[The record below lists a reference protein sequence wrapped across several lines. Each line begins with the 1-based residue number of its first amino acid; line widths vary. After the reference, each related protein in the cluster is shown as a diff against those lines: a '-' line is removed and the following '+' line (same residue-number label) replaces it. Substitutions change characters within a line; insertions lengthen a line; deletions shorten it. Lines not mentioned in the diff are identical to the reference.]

1 MVPHSDSPAAD
12 SAAPDS
18 AGSAAPAEYVVL
30 LDEDGTPIGE
40 ADKAV
45 IHTADT
51 PLHLA
56 FSCHLVDDEGRV
68 LLTRRALDK
77 LTWAGIWTNSFCGHP
92 GPGED
97 PVEAIV
103 RRAEQELGTRVDSI
117 EPAIP
122 DFRYRAVDDSGV
134 VENEICPVFTA
145 RIRAELNPRADEV
158 CAYHWARPEDVRVA
172 IEATPFA
179 FSPWMVAQVPQ
190 MALYAH

>member
-1 MVPHSDSPAAD
+1 MPPITESS
-12 SAAPDS
+12 SAT
-18 AGSAAPAEYVVL
+18 ELVVL
-30 LDEDGTPIGE
+30 LSEDGQPIGT
-40 ADKAV
+40 ADKATV
-45 IHTADT
+45 HTTDT

-56 FSCHLVDDEGRV
+56 FSCHIVDDEGRV

-77 LTWAGIWTNSFCGHP
+77 RTWAGVWTNSVCGHP

-97 PVEAIV
+97 PTEAIV

-117 EPAIP
+117 EQAVP
-122 DFRYRAVDDSGV
+122 DFRYRAVDDSGI

-145 RIRAELNPRADEV
+145 RIRADLNPRADEV

-179 FSPWMVAQVPQ
+179 FSPWIVAQVPQ
-190 MALYAH
+190 MALYAR